1 MQTNTNNLKYR
12 DYYRQP
18 VPKRGEY
25 LSSTTPAEAAAE
37 APEQINLSIRIPL
50 PDISRSSL
58 LKAGRKVLTGALI
71 TAAVL
76 FLLDRGIWYLTH
88 LPTK

>member
-25 LSSTTPAEAAAE
+25 LSSTTPAEAA
-37 APEQINLSIRIPL
+37 EQINLSIRIPL